1 MSEEKAEA
9 VLSSP
14 LIELIF
20 LVLVIGFI
28 FAFVV
33 HLVLYSKLKKVSQ
46 YISETNRLEIE
57 PLRSFKKLYDSKDE
71 TVSVETFVQERI
83 SSWRVLGIPVVNL
96 IKLIQMTVS
105 VFILVGVLGTFI
117 GLTISLGSIQSTG
130 EQLVENIAAVLT
142 GIDVAFYTSIAGM
155 GFSLIMTILLKVFNA
170 EHTLTDIMLKIES
183 NLAGSEEHNL
193 GQLITVSENMN
204 QSIINFHKSTE
215 QSFGNLEQ
223 AFSGFQEYTV
233 GLQQSAKDLADF
245 NQGLA
250 QNLKDYTV
258 LFNQMKSVTDGFLN
272 GTERLNNNF
281 DSLFNYFSQIEEKND
296 RIVKTVEVAHDG
308 IKEVSDAQKGTL
320 DRIEHVV
327 SDLKKFTSSLLEGQ
341 QSLQDSYGK
350 IMQQSHEIVK
360 KLDKQNT
367 DLKQIFG
374 TDLASKMA
382 GITSYLAQLS
392 RDFDQM
398 GESIS
403 DLPEALTII
412 NQTQNEYKHLLS
424 DRFEEL
430 KHFNRSFQNHLKE
443 HTTDSLAF
451 ERNLREVTK
460 TFEQVG
466 IKNNQLMQEIDKK
479 ISQMNQ
485 SFLSRE
491 NQLDAGVSI
500 LKDTLTNYVSN
511 FEGSFT
517 TRLDQVVRSISNS
530 MDQVNENMKREFMEI
545 RRNAEQ
551 IQQNNAQYTQRILQE
566 LGREMQALIRQMSV
580 VSQQGPTGQPGIGM
594 NRNGY

>member
-28 FAFVV
+28 VAFVV